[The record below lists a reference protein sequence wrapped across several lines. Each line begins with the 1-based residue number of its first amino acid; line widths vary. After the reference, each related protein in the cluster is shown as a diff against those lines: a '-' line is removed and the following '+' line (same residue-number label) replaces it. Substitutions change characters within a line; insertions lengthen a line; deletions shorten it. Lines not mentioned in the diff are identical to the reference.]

1 MAIRRALL
9 LLAGASP
16 LLLTACGQEPDG
28 AAASDTAV
36 TVAAS
41 DDRCELDRT
50 DLAAGDVTFA
60 VTNKGSSVT
69 EVYVYGEDDGEFTRV
84 VSEVENIGPGTSQD
98 LRATLPA
105 GTYEVA
111 CKPGQTGDG
120 IRTTVT
126 VTGKGAG
133 AAGSAEAEKRYDRE
147 IGLATD
153 GTAITGLSG
162 GAEQGESIEFKL
174 TNNAA
179 QERVLELKDPSGAVA
194 GEVEV
199 QAGVTGEIVVELD
212 APGTW
217 QVIVEGDGADDLVR
231 ELPVS

>member
-1 MAIRRALL
+1 MAIRRALVL
-9 LLAGASP
+9 LVGASP
-16 LLLTACGQEPDG
+16 MLLTACGQEPD
-28 AAASDTAV
+28 AAASSDTAV

-41 DDRCELDRT
+41 DDTCELDRT
-50 DLAAGDVTFA
+50 DLQAGDVTFA

-98 LRATLPA
+98 LRATLAA

-133 AAGSAEAEKRYDRE
+133 AASSESDDGYDRE
-147 IGLATD
+147 IELTTD
-153 GTAITGLSG
+153 GTALTGLDG
-162 GAEQGESIEFKL
+162 GATRGEAIEFKL
-174 TNNAA
+174 TNDASA
-179 QERVLELKDPSGAVA
+179 PRTLELKDPTGAVA

-199 QAGVTGEIVVELD
+199 EPGATGEIVVDLD
-212 APGTW
+212 TAGTW
-217 QVIVEGDGADDLVR
+217 EVIIEGEGVEDLVNQ
-231 ELPVS
+231 LPVS